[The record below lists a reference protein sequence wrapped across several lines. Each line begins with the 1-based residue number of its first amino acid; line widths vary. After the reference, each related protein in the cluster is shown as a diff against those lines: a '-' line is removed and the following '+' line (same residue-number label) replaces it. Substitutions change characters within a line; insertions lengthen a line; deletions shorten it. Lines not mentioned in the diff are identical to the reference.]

1 MLYMICPPFVLRKR
15 LLRDSL
21 RTMVSVDLAAACA
34 WHMVVRRSEEKKIN
48 GFGHCTNIAC
58 FGLTL
63 YYIFNLDPLPD
74 L

>member
-34 WHMVVRRSEEKKIN
+34 WHMVVRRSKEKKL
-48 GFGHCTNIAC
+48 TVLDTV
-58 FGLTL
+58 LTL
-63 YYIFNLDPLPD
+63 PALV
-74 L
+74 

>member
-34 WHMVVRRSEEKKIN
+34 WHMVVRRSEEKKLMVLD
-48 GFGHCTNIAC
+48 TV
-58 FGLTL
+58 LTL
-63 YYIFNLDPLPD
+63 PALV
-74 L
+74 

>member
-34 WHMVVRRSEEKKIN
+34 WHMVVRRSEKKKL
-48 GFGHCTNIAC
+48 TVLDTV
-58 FGLTL
+58 LTL
-63 YYIFNLDPLPD
+63 PALV
-74 L
+74 